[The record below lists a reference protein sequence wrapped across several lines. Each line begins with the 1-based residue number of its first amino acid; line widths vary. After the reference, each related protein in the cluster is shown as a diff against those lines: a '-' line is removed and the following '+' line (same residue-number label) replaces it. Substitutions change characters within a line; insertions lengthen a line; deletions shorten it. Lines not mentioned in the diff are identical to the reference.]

1 MIDGI
6 TVKILGDFGPF
17 SRMGKSIGYQ
27 ITIGD
32 SDYLID
38 CGSPLFQQIGGHGL
52 KKIKGL
58 VITHCHDDHKRWFS
72 DLALFNMYTPNF
84 GDKIKFLSTEDI
96 NTELIKASG
105 PALDRSLSSDSK
117 TVTDIPYEEYVDQSV
132 IGPLARYR
140 IVSRDEGK
148 GITSFHIEDRNGSE
162 VGPDVAKIV
171 INRMTGRPRMLFR
184 DPYYKEWVEPE
195 SFYPFSSSVF
205 YEEDR
210 NIYCD
215 EGFTIEAIKSP
226 VWHGITNIGVKIKTA
241 GETLIFSSDTVNNK
255 KLWLEL
261 YAEKKVRVLNMNE
274 KEFESASVIY
284 GDINNYI
291 ERTWS
296 EERYMDALKAF
307 NEAVVIHDISCRNSV
322 VHTDYEKLQESTLN
336 KEKVILTHS
345 PDRMTSEWVLSNT
358 GKTFKIKGNE
368 FYEIV
373 GEKLCMMDA
382 DIYHKDT
389 GKYFVGYKSNEGK
402 YSVYEKNGLLGIS
415 PNGWDAKD
423 GSLLYKVE
431 LYEDISGK
439 YFPKLENKDSIYF
452 ERKDRRVELIEFS
465 EKGSSGKIVEDQRGK
480 IRGK

>member
-1 MIDGI
+1 MTGGI

-32 SDYLID
+32 SSHLID

-58 VITHCHDDHKRWFS
+58 VVTHCHDDHKRWFS
-72 DLALFNMYTPNF
+72 DLALFNMYAPNF
-84 GDKIKFLSTEDI
+84 SDKIKFITTEDI
-96 NTELIKASG
+96 NAEIIKSSG

-117 TVTDIPYEEYVDQSV
+117 SVTDIPYEAYIDVSV
-132 IGPLARYR
+132 IGPFARYR

-148 GITSFHIEDRNGSE
+148 GRTSFHIEDRNGNE

-171 INRMTGRPRMLFR
+171 INQKTGRPRMLFR

-205 YEEDR
+205 YEENQ

-215 EGFTIEAIKSP
+215 EGFTIEAVKSP

-255 KLWLEL
+255 KLWFEL
-261 YAEKKVRVLNMNE
+261 YTEKRGQTLNMSE
-274 KEFESASVIY
+274 KEFESAPVIY

-296 EERYMDALKAF
+296 EERYIDSLKAF
-307 NEAVVIHDISCRNSV
+307 NEAVVIHDISCKNSV
-322 VHTDYEKLQESTLN
+322 VHTDYEKLGDTTLN
-336 KEKVILTHS
+336 MEKVILTHS

-358 GKTFKIKGNE
+358 GKTFKIKDNK
-368 FYEIV
+368 FYEMV
-373 GEKLCMMDA
+373 GEKLCEMDA
-382 DIYHKDT
+382 DVYHKED
-389 GKYFVGYKSNEGK
+389 GKYFVGYKNNEGK
-402 YSVYEKNGLLGIS
+402 YSVLEKNGLLGIS

-439 YFPKLENKDSIYF
+439 YFPKLDNENSTYF
-452 ERKDRRVELIEFS
+452 ERKDGKVELVEFS
-465 EKGSSGKIVEDQRGK
+465 EKGSSGKIVEDLRGK
-480 IRGK
+480 IKRK